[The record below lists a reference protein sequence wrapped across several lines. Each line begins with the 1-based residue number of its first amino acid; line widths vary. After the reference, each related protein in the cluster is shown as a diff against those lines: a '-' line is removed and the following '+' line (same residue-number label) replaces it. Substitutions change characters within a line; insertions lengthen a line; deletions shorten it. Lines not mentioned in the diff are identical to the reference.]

1 VSALSGLSR
10 PSSVWAGRVLWANL
24 VGQVAIVV
32 TGGAVRL
39 TGSGLGCSDWPE
51 CEPGQFTPV
60 RHEATSFHPYVEFG
74 NRTLTGVLV
83 ILAVAALWV
92 VWRSPRRTYGL
103 RALATVPLIG
113 VLAQAVI
120 GGLTVLVDLHPALVG
135 SHLLISMLLISA
147 SAVLALRWAA
157 PDAAPRWA
165 IAGRTRAL
173 AVVLVPLT
181 AVMLTLGTVV
191 TGTGPHSGDANAPY
205 RYALDPLLV
214 TRAHSLSVW
223 LFLAVLVAL
232 TADLWRQARRP
243 GADPALA
250 LALRRSGDLLG
261 LSLAQG
267 AIGYLQYFTGLPVV
281 LVGLHMLGASL
292 IVVAQTAQVLAL
304 RPRTPVAPAPEPA
317 PASPAATAA

>member
-1 VSALSGLSR
+1 MSALSGLSR
-10 PSSVWAGRVLWANL
+10 PSPVWAGRVLWANL

-74 NRTLTGVLV
+74 NRTLTGVLM
-83 ILAVAALWV
+83 ILAIASLWV
-92 VWRSPRRTYGL
+92 VWRSPRRTHGL
-103 RALATVPLIG
+103 RALATVPLVG

-135 SHLLISMLLISA
+135 SHLLISMLLIAA
-147 SAVLALRWAA
+147 STVLALRWAA
-157 PDAAPRWA
+157 PDSAPRWA
-165 IAGRTRAL
+165 VGGRTRAL
-173 AVVLVPLT
+173 AVALVPLT
-181 AVMLTLGTVV
+181 AAMLTLGTIV

-223 LFLAVLVAL
+223 LFLAVLLAL
-232 TADLWRQARRP
+232 AVDLWRRVRRVD
-243 GADPALA
+243 ADPALGRA
-250 LALRRSGDLLG
+250 MRRTGDLLV
-261 LSLAQG
+261 LSLVQG

-292 IVVAQTAQVLAL
+292 LVVAQTAQVLAL
-304 RPRTPVAPAPEPA
+304 RPRTPVASGPEPT
-317 PASPAATAA
+317 PASPAIAAA

>member
-1 VSALSGLSR
+1 MSALSGLSR
-10 PSSVWAGRVLWANL
+10 PSPTWAGRVLWANL
-24 VGQVAIVV
+24 VGQVVIVV

-83 ILAVAALWV
+83 VLAVAALWV
-92 VWRSPRRTYGL
+92 VWRSPRRTHGL
-103 RALATVPLIG
+103 RALAAVPLVG

-135 SHLLISMLLISA
+135 SHLLISMFLIAA
-147 SAVLALRWAA
+147 STVLALRWAA
-157 PDAAPRWA
+157 PDAPPRWA
-165 IAGRTRAL
+165 VAGRTRAL
-173 AVVLVPLT
+173 AVALVPIS
-181 AVMLTLGTVV
+181 AAMLALGTVV

-214 TRAHSLSVW
+214 TRAHSLTVW
-223 LFLAVLVAL
+223 AFLAVLVAL
-232 TADLWRQARRP
+232 AVDLWRQNRRVD
-243 GADPALA
+243 ADPALA
-250 LALRRSGDLLG
+250 RALRRTGDLLG

-292 IVVAQTAQVLAL
+292 IVVAQTAQMLAL
-304 RPRTPVAPAPEPA
+304 RPRTPVPAEVPPT
-317 PASPAATAA
+317 SPAATAAA

>member
-1 VSALSGLSR
+1 VSARSGLSR
-10 PSSVWAGRVLWANL
+10 PSPTWAGRVLWANL

-60 RHEATSFHPYVEFG
+60 RHEATSFHPFVEFG

-83 ILAVAALWV
+83 VLAVAALWV
-92 VWRSPRRTYGL
+92 VWRSPRRTFGL
-103 RALATVPLIG
+103 RALATVPLLG

-147 SAVLALRWAA
+147 STALALRWAA

-165 IAGRTRAL
+165 VGGRTRAL
-173 AVVLVPLT
+173 AVLLVPLS
-181 AVMLTLGTVV
+181 AAMLALGTVV

-214 TRAHSLSVW
+214 TRAHSLAVW
-223 LFLAVLVAL
+223 LFLVVLAAL
-232 TADLWRQARRP
+232 TVDLWRQARQP
-243 GADPALA
+243 GADPAVA
-250 LALRRSGDLLG
+250 HALRRSGDLIG

-292 IVVAQTAQVLAL
+292 VVVAQTAQVLAL
-304 RPRTPVAPAPEPA
+304 RPRTPVATAAPPT
-317 PASPAATAA
+317 SPAAAAAA